1 MNDDVLNKVEKK
13 TNVKKETIINLAKKL
28 SNGNMKDES
37 TIRDVIEALSKATGK
52 NVDESVKEKIIN
64 TIKEDKVPGTI
75 EKMF

>member
-1 MNDDVLNKVEKK
+1 LNDDVLNKVEKK